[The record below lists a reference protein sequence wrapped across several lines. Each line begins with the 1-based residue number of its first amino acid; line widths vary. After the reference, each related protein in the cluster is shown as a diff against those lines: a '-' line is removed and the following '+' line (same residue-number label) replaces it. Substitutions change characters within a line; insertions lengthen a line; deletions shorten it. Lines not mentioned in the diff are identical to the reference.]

1 MTNYIINFENETTTS
16 FKSKRDLAA
25 VVVRVRA
32 DGKHDVWSKHSSR
45 AAARKFVSSE
55 LAGRLLDHETIFGL
69 REGMH
74 PDVRARKIR
83 EHEREATSPARPMR
97 FYVAD
102 AIAQN

>member
-1 MTNYIINFENETTTS
+1 MNYTVNFQDNTTTT

-32 DGKHDVWSKHSSR
+32 DGKHDVWSKHASR
-45 AAARKFVSSE
+45 QAARKFVSSE

-69 REGMH
+69 RENMH

-102 AIAQN
+102 TVAQD